1 MNEFAPE
8 RVDTPYVDVAM
19 ATYNGSAY
27 VLEQIKSI
35 EEQSFKEIKVHVSD
49 DKSSDDTVTIL
60 SEREIVSYVEVN
72 DVNLGPS
79 QNFWKALSLCK
90 SDYVAFCDQDDT
102 WRSDKIEL
110 LMERILLIENEKG
123 KLHPILVYSDLTLV
137 DRDHKLLS
145 NSFFGTTGKTA
156 GCSDPRDFIVSNH
169 IPGCTML
176 MNRALIDR
184 AGTLPLDVRMHDW
197 WIAMIASLT
206 GTMSYVDAALI
217 NYRQHDNNAVGAPPI
232 GNRSRARSIS
242 RYFEYAKKRAAISNS
257 IVAGIRALA
266 ADSALRV
273 DNLPRWVRTGFT
285 PADRLHIATNPKSGE
300 SRLLSTIVACLLK

>member
-1 MNEFAPE
+1 
-8 RVDTPYVDVAM
+8 M
-19 ATYNGSAY
+19 ATNYVAAY
-27 VLEQIKSI
+27 ILQQIESI
-35 EEQSFKEIKVHVSD
+35 ERQSFKDIRVNVSD
-49 DKSSDDTVTIL
+49 DRSSDDTIAIITG
-60 SEREIVSYVEVN
+60 REIVSNVDVN
-72 DVNLGPS
+72 EINLGPA

-102 WRSDKIEL
+102 WRYDKIDL
-110 LMERILLIENEKG
+110 LMKRLLLIEQEKG
-123 KLHPILVYSDLTLV
+123 KLHPVLVYSDLTLV
-137 DRDHKLLS
+137 DRDHNLIS
-145 NSFFGTTGKTA
+145 DSFFKTTSKTA
-156 GCSDPRDFIVSNH
+156 GCSDPLDFSVSNH

-206 GTMSYVDAALI
+206 GAMSYVDAALI

-232 GNRSRARSIS
+232 GNRSGARSIS

-266 ADSALRV
+266 ADNALRV
-273 DNLPRWVRTGFT
+273 DNLPRWARTGFT
-285 PADRLHIATNPKSGE
+285 LADRLRIATNPKSGE

>member
-1 MNEFAPE
+1 MSALTPE
-8 RVDTPYVDVAM
+8 RVINSHVDVAM
-19 ATYNGSAY
+19 ATYNGAVY
-27 VLEQIKSI
+27 IVEQIESI
-35 EEQSFKEIKVHVSD
+35 EQQSFKDISVNISD
-49 DKSSDDTVTIL
+49 DRSSDGTVTII
-60 SEREIVSYVEVN
+60 SERDIVSNINVN
-72 DVNLGPS
+72 EVNLGPA
-79 QNFWKALSLCK
+79 QNFWKALSISK

-110 LMERILLIENEKG
+110 LMKRLLLIEQEKG

-137 DRDHKLLS
+137 DRDHNLIS
-145 NSFFGTTGKTA
+145 DSFFKTTGKTA
-156 GCSDPRDFIVSNH
+156 GCSDPLDFIVSNH

-206 GTMSYVDAALI
+206 GVMSYVDAALI

-232 GNRSRARSIS
+232 GNRSGARSIS
-242 RYFEYAKKRAAISNS
+242 RYLEYAKKRAAISNS

-266 ADSALRV
+266 ADNALRA
-273 DNLPRWVRTGFT
+273 DNLPHWVRTGFT
-285 PADRLHIATNPKSGE
+285 LADRLHIATNPKSGE